1 MGETDQHRSLMNALI
16 ETLQSHFA
24 NDPLVYVSG
33 NLFVHY
39 EPGNRRRHLSPDVFF
54 VRGVPNVQRL
64 NYLVWEEG
72 KGPDVIIEVTSR
84 TTRDE
89 DVDDKFTIYQDQL
102 KVPEYFLFDPLG
114 DYLDPPL
121 RGYRLKHGKY
131 APIRPV
137 KGRLPS
143 AEMGLHLERLKST
156 LRLFDPQTNRRLPTP
171 AERIVRT
178 EAALERTEAE
188 NERLRREVEELRR
201 KLKNGH

>member
-1 MGETDQHRSLMNALI
+1 MFVSTRNLRGDRSYPYSDGAPFSESDFHRIAMMSLI

-39 EPGNRRRHLSPDVFF
+39 EPGNRRRHLAPDVFF

-89 DVDDKFTIYQDQL
+89 DVFA
-102 KVPEYFLFDPLG
+102 LG
-114 DYLDPPL
+114 DCAACAWPEANGGKGGWVPASTVK
-121 RGYRLKHGKY
+121 RYRSN
-131 APIRPV
+131 A
-137 KGRLPS
+137 
-143 AEMGLHLERLKST
+143 
-156 LRLFDPQTNRRLPTP
+156 
-171 AERIVRT
+171 
-178 EAALERTEAE
+178 
-188 NERLRREVEELRR
+188 
-201 KLKNGH
+201 